1 MNDQVP
7 RGGPGGGFGGSSSP
21 LSAGPPGSGC
31 DPPEEKGEPGQVEE
45 LGAEEAL
52 ERMGTLID
60 QLQNH
65 PDEQVRTLVFELLDW
80 VEAYHRES
88 IHRLIDLLP
97 LEALEEAQQDPL
109 LLPLLEAYEI
119 IGDGQEE
126 ADPLPLVEEALE
138 QVRPYIHSHGGEM
151 ELLSVEEGV
160 VHLRLMGSCD
170 GCPSSAITL
179 TQGVE
184 EAIRQRWSGL
194 RRLEVETPEGGRPQP
209 KLLQIQ
215 NLSRQQT

>member
-7 RGGPGGGFGGSSSP
+7 AGGTP
-21 LSAGPPGSGC
+21 
-31 DPPEEKGEPGQVEE
+31 GEPEQVEE
-45 LGAEEAL
+45 LEAQEAL
-52 ERMGTLID
+52 GRMGMLIE

-65 PDEQVRTLVFELLDW
+65 PDDQVRAQVFELLDW
-80 VEAYHRES
+80 MEAYHRES

-97 LEALEEAQQDPL
+97 PEALQEAKQDPL
-109 LLPLLEAYEI
+109 LLPMFEAYEVVG
-119 IGDGQEE
+119 GDQEE
-126 ADPLPLVEEALE
+126 ADPLPLVEEALQ

-160 VHLRLMGSCD
+160 VRLSLMGACD

-194 RRLEVETPEGGRPQP
+194 RRLEVETPDGERRQP

-215 NLSRQQT
+215 SLSRRDR

>member
-1 MNDQVP
+1 MSDEVP
-7 RGGPGGGFGGSSSP
+7 LG
-21 LSAGPPGSGC
+21 GPPGE
-31 DPPEEKGEPGQVEE
+31 PEQVEE
-45 LGAEEAL
+45 LGADEAL
-52 ERMGTLID
+52 ERMGTLIE
-60 QLQNH
+60 QLENL
-65 PDEQVRTLVFELLDW
+65 PDDQVRSQVFELLDW
-80 VEAYHRES
+80 MEAYHRES

-97 LEALEEAQQDPL
+97 PEALEAAKGDPL
-109 LLPLLEAYEI
+109 LLPMLEAYEV
-119 IGDGQEE
+119 IGGDHEE
-126 ADPLPLVEEALE
+126 ADALALVEEALQ

-160 VHLRLMGSCD
+160 VRLSLMGSCD

-194 RRLEVETPEGGRPQP
+194 RRLEVETPEGGRQQP

-215 NLSRQQT
+215 TLRREA

>member
-7 RGGPGGGFGGSSSP
+7 RGGPP
-21 LSAGPPGSGC
+21 
-31 DPPEEKGEPGQVEE
+31 GEPEQVEE
-45 LGAEEAL
+45 LAADEAL

-65 PDEQVRTLVFELLDW
+65 PDEQVRTQVFELLDW
-80 VEAYHRES
+80 MEAYHRES
-88 IHRLIDLLP
+88 IHRLINLLP
-97 LEALEEAQQDPL
+97 PEALEEAQRDPL
-109 LLPLLEAYEI
+109 LLPMLEAYEV
-119 IGDGQEE
+119 IGADQEE
-126 ADPLPLVEEALE
+126 ADPLPLVEEALQ

-160 VHLRLMGSCD
+160 VRLRLMGSCD
-170 GCPSSAITL
+170 GCPSSVITL

-184 EAIRQRWSGL
+184 EAIRQRYTGF
-194 RRLEVETPEGGRPQP
+194 RRLEVETPEGFAAQP

-215 NLSRQQT
+215 TLRRQEG

>member
-7 RGGPGGGFGGSSSP
+7 RGGPP
-21 LSAGPPGSGC
+21 
-31 DPPEEKGEPGQVEE
+31 GEPGQVEE
-45 LGAEEAL
+45 LGAEEAP

-60 QLQNH
+60 QLQTH

>member
-7 RGGPGGGFGGSSSP
+7 RGGPP
-21 LSAGPPGSGC
+21 
-31 DPPEEKGEPGQVEE
+31 GEPGQVEE

-194 RRLEVETPEGGRPQP
+194 RRLEVETPKGGRPQP

>member
-1 MNDQVP
+1 VSDEVP
-7 RGGPGGGFGGSSSP
+7 LG
-21 LSAGPPGSGC
+21 GPPGE
-31 DPPEEKGEPGQVEE
+31 PEQVEE
-45 LGAEEAL
+45 LGADEAL
-52 ERMGTLID
+52 ERMGTLIE
-60 QLQNH
+60 QLENL
-65 PDEQVRTLVFELLDW
+65 PDDQVRSQVFELLDW
-80 VEAYHRES
+80 MDAYHRES

-97 LEALEEAQQDPL
+97 PEALEAAKGDPL
-109 LLPLLEAYEI
+109 LLPMLEAYEV
-119 IGDGQEE
+119 IGGDHEE
-126 ADPLPLVEEALE
+126 ADALALVEEALQ

-160 VHLRLMGSCD
+160 VRLSLMGSCD

-194 RRLEVETPEGGRPQP
+194 RRLEVETPEGGRQQP

-215 NLSRQQT
+215 TLRREA

>member
-1 MNDQVP
+1 MSDEVP
-7 RGGPGGGFGGSSSP
+7 LGGPPSE
-21 LSAGPPGSGC
+21 
-31 DPPEEKGEPGQVEE
+31 PEQVEE
-45 LGAEEAL
+45 LPAEEAL
-52 ERMGTLID
+52 ERMGTLIE
-60 QLQNH
+60 QLQNL
-65 PDEQVRTLVFELLDW
+65 PDDEVRTQVFELLDW
-80 VEAYHRES
+80 MEAYHRES

-97 LEALEEAQQDPL
+97 PEALEEAQRDPL
-109 LLPLLEAYEI
+109 LLPMLEAYEV
-119 IGDGQEE
+119 IGGDQEV
-126 ADPLPLVEEALE
+126 ADPLPLVEEALQ

-160 VHLRLMGSCD
+160 VRLRLMGACD

-194 RRLEVETPEGGRPQP
+194 RRLDVETLEGGRAQP

-215 NLSRQQT
+215 TLSRREA

>member
-1 MNDQVP
+1 VSDEEP
-7 RGGPGGGFGGSSSP
+7 FGGSP
-21 LSAGPPGSGC
+21 
-31 DPPEEKGEPGQVEE
+31 GEPGQAEE
-45 LGAEEAL
+45 LGGEEAL
-52 ERMGTLID
+52 ERMGSLIE
-60 QLQNH
+60 QLENL
-65 PDEQVRTLVFELLDW
+65 PDEEVRTQVFELLDW
-80 VEAYHRES
+80 MEAYHRES

-97 LEALEEAQQDPL
+97 PEALEEAKRDPL
-109 LLPLLEAYEI
+109 LLPMLEAYEV
-119 IGDGQEE
+119 IGGDQEE
-126 ADPLPLVEEALE
+126 TDPLPLVEEALQ

-160 VHLRLMGSCD
+160 VRLSLMGSCD

-215 NLSRQQT
+215 TLSRREA

>member
-1 MNDQVP
+1 
-7 RGGPGGGFGGSSSP
+7 
-21 LSAGPPGSGC
+21 
-31 DPPEEKGEPGQVEE
+31 
-45 LGAEEAL
+45 
-52 ERMGTLID
+52 
-60 QLQNH
+60 
-65 PDEQVRTLVFELLDW
+65 
-80 VEAYHRES
+80 
-88 IHRLIDLLP
+88 
-97 LEALEEAQQDPL
+97 
-109 LLPLLEAYEI
+109 
-119 IGDGQEE
+119 
-126 ADPLPLVEEALE
+126 
-138 QVRPYIHSHGGEM
+138 M

>member
-1 MNDQVP
+1 MSDQL
-7 RGGPGGGFGGSSSP
+7 P
-21 LSAGPPGSGC
+21 LAGPPGE
-31 DPPEEKGEPGQVEE
+31 PEQVEE
-45 LGAEEAL
+45 VPAEEAL
-52 ERMGTLID
+52 ERMGTLIE
-60 QLQNH
+60 QLENH
-65 PDEQVRTLVFELLDW
+65 PDDEVRAQVFELLDW
-80 VEAYHRES
+80 MEAYHRES

-97 LEALEEAQQDPL
+97 PEALEEAQRDPV
-109 LLPLLEAYEI
+109 LLPMLEAYEV
-119 IGDGQEE
+119 IGGDREE
-126 ADPLPLVEEALE
+126 ADPLPLVEAALQ

-160 VHLRLMGSCD
+160 VRLRLMGSCD

-184 EAIRQRWSGL
+184 EAIRQRWSGM

-215 NLSRQQT
+215 TLSRRET

>member
-1 MNDQVP
+1 VSDEVP
-7 RGGPGGGFGGSSSP
+7 LG
-21 LSAGPPGSGC
+21 GPPGE
-31 DPPEEKGEPGQVEE
+31 PEQVEE
-45 LGAEEAL
+45 LGADEAL
-52 ERMGTLID
+52 ERMGTLIE
-60 QLQNH
+60 QLENL
-65 PDEQVRTLVFELLDW
+65 PDDQVRSQVFELLDW
-80 VEAYHRES
+80 MEAYHRES

-97 LEALEEAQQDPL
+97 PEALEAAKGDPL
-109 LLPLLEAYEI
+109 LLPMLEAYEV
-119 IGDGQEE
+119 IGGDHEE
-126 ADPLPLVEEALE
+126 ADALALVEEALQ

-160 VHLRLMGSCD
+160 VRLSLMGSCD

-194 RRLEVETPEGGRPQP
+194 RRLEVETPEGGRQQP

-215 NLSRQQT
+215 TLRREA

>member
-1 MNDQVP
+1 MSDEVP
-7 RGGPGGGFGGSSSP
+7 LG
-21 LSAGPPGSGC
+21 GPPGE
-31 DPPEEKGEPGQVEE
+31 PEQVEE
-45 LGAEEAL
+45 LGADEAL
-52 ERMGTLID
+52 ERMGTLIE
-60 QLQNH
+60 QLENL
-65 PDEQVRTLVFELLDW
+65 PDDQVRSQVFELLDW
-80 VEAYHRES
+80 MDAYHRES

-97 LEALEEAQQDPL
+97 PEALEAAKGDPL
-109 LLPLLEAYEI
+109 LLPMLEAYEV
-119 IGDGQEE
+119 IGGDHEE
-126 ADPLPLVEEALE
+126 ADALALVEEALQ

-160 VHLRLMGSCD
+160 VRLSLMGSCD

-194 RRLEVETPEGGRPQP
+194 RRLEVETPEGGRQQP

-215 NLSRQQT
+215 TLRREA

>member
-7 RGGPGGGFGGSSSP
+7 RGGPP
-21 LSAGPPGSGC
+21 
-31 DPPEEKGEPGQVEE
+31 GEPGQVEE